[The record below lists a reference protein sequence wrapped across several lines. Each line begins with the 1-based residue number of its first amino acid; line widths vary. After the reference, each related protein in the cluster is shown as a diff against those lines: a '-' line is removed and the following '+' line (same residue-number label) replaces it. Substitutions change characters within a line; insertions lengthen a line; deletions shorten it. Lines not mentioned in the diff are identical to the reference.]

1 MPKLR
6 KAERGGHGGKGQD
19 FSFRYVVFEIRYP
32 GGVTEKEGGKTC
44 LASGKDTRK
53 RVICILC
60 VSVCIYIYI
69 CIYMNHQGVYIYI

>member
-1 MPKLR
+1 MR

-53 RVICILC
+53 SPHKDRDFGLLYLLLF
-60 VSVCIYIYI
+60 S
-69 CIYMNHQGVYIYI
+69 